1 MNLKEYIFEHF
12 KNVVVYDF
20 EFRQLPGENPEPVCC
35 TFKEL
40 KSGKLFTHWYLSEI
54 HDWPFEN
61 KDTLYICHSAVAE
74 VSCMLELGLGVPD
87 YVWDTYVQDM
97 KLQRGIENKFNLLDC
112 CKRFGIK
119 TISET
124 QKGVYRDLIV
134 NNYPN
139 YTDTEKQ
146 KIIEYNVSDVVE
158 NEALF
163 LAQVAEFE
171 KRNPIFKTTLSQAL
185 FHGKANAVVAKIER
199 NGVPV
204 NYELY
209 SDMEKYF
216 PQIKA
221 QEIEE
226 LKKAADVYVGD
237 KWNNKKFEIFLDKLG
252 LLKDWPR
259 TKSGQIA
266 KDDRTLYRYSSQYPV
281 IQQIRESKFI
291 IEAKNLKGYVV
302 GKDKRSRTA
311 LKMFGT
317 ITGRTNPS
325 TATNPFGAPRRMRN
339 IIGTTKDKIIV
350 YADWKSQEAVIQGAL
365 SNDPNIKKGVATGDI
380 YLSTA
385 KLAKA
390 VPESGI
396 RKDYGPERDLY
407 KQTYLAIGYGQTEFG
422 LKIKLNIS
430 TAEAAYLL
438 SVLKRVYPTYFKWID
453 EHMKYCVARGY
464 FETKFGWRFY
474 VSDKESVNP
483 RSLMNW
489 PLQGHGS
496 EILRRAIIDLD
507 RAGYE
512 ISMPVHDA
520 CLIHMDRK
528 GCAEKIRKLKS
539 IMSEAAK
546 KVIGCNIPVDTQ
558 IIRSQFFQK
567 DEHQERWN
575 KLYEK
580 LLKAKK
586 EVS

>member
-1 MNLKEYIFEHF
+1 MNLKEFIFEHF

-40 KSGKLFTHWYLSEI
+40 KSGKQLTHWYLSES
-54 HDWPFEN
+54 HDWPFDN

-74 VSCMLELGLGVPD
+74 VSCMLELGQSVPN
-87 YVWDTYVQDM
+87 YVWDTLVQDM
-97 KLQRGIENKFNLLDC
+97 KLSRGKENRFNLLAC
-112 CKRFGIK
+112 CNRFGIK
-119 TISET
+119 TISES
-124 QKGVYRDLIV
+124 QKNVYRNLII

-139 YTDTEKQ
+139 YTEQEKQ
-146 KIIEYNVSDVVE
+146 KIIEYNISDVIE
-158 NEALF
+158 NEELF
-163 LAQVAEFE
+163 LMQVAEFE
-171 KRNPIFKTTLSQAL
+171 KRNKNFKKTLSQAI
-185 FHGKANAVVAKIER
+185 FHGKSQAIVAKIER

-226 LKKAADVYVGD
+226 IKKAADIYVGD
-237 KWNNKKFEIFLDKLG
+237 KWNQKKFTEFLKKLG
-252 LLKDWPR
+252 ILKDWPR
-259 TKSGQIA
+259 TITGQPA

-291 IEAKNLKGYVV
+291 IEAKNLKGYVI

-339 IIGTTKDKIIV
+339 IIGTTKDKILV

-365 SNDPNIKKGVATGDI
+365 SKDQNIVAAVATGDP
-380 YLSTA
+380 YLATA
-385 KLAKA
+385 KNAKA
-390 VPESGI
+390 VPQDAV
-396 RKDYGPERDLY
+396 RKDFERERKLY
-407 KQTYLAIGYGQTEFG
+407 KETYLAIGYGQTAYG
-422 LKIKLNIS
+422 LKAKLNITES
-430 TAEAAYLL
+430 AATFLL
-438 SVLKRVYPTYFKWID
+438 ANLKRIYPTYFEWID
-453 EHMKYCVARGY
+453 GVIDASVARGY
-464 FETKFGWRFY
+464 FETKFGWRY
-474 VSDKESVNP
+474 YIPDKESVNP
-483 RSLMNW
+483 RRLMNW

-507 RAGYE
+507 AVGFE

-520 CLIHMDRK
+520 VLIHMDRK
-528 GCAEKIRKLKS
+528 GCAEKIRKLKT
-539 IMSEAAK
+539 IMSEAAN
-546 KVIGCNIPVDTQ
+546 KVIGCQIQVDTQ
-558 IIRSQFFQK
+558 IIRSQFFQEK
-567 DEHQERWN
+567 EHQERWQ

-580 LLKAKK
+580 LLTAK
-586 EVS
+586 EAY